1 MLITVYTTATASPY
15 EDFDMTIIEFAKDAD
30 IRSLTV
36 TKLEYE
42 LVDEKMRLES
52 SFNYSF
58 SPVVSETLITQKTR
72 DLIVH
77 FPMQF
82 TASVALDT
90 ESDTD
95 DETPFF
101 TLKVEYKISFRSQKR
116 RKVTEQLKK
125 ELFDSVVPRIVHPYF
140 RQDVAVAL
148 QRVGLPPLQLPL
160 LERFEDTDTTQ

>member
-1 MLITVYTTATASPY
+1 
-15 EDFDMTIIEFAKDAD
+15 MTIIEFAKDAD

-42 LVDEKMRLES
+42 LVGEKMRLES

-58 SPVVSETLITQKTR
+58 SPVVCETLITQKTR

-82 TASVALDT
+82 TASVALGT

-116 RKVTEQLKK
+116 KKVTEQLKK

-140 RQDVAVAL
+140 RQDVAVAF

>member
-1 MLITVYTTATASPY
+1 
-15 EDFDMTIIEFAKDAD
+15 MTIIEFAKDAE

-42 LVDEKMRLES
+42 LVDEEMRLDS
-52 SFNYSF
+52 SCNYSF
-58 SPVVSETLITQKTR
+58 SPVVSETSITQKTR

-82 TASVALDT
+82 TASIAPD
-90 ESDTD
+90 SQSSND
-95 DETPFF
+95 DEPPLF
-101 TLKVEYKISFRSQKR
+101 TLKVEYKIVFRSQKR
-116 RKVTEQLKK
+116 RKVTEQLK
-125 ELFDSVVPRIVHPYF
+125 EGLFDSVIPRIVHPYF

-160 LERFEDTDTTQ
+160 LEKFEDTDTTQKAESLWP

>member
-1 MLITVYTTATASPY
+1 
-15 EDFDMTIIEFAKDAD
+15 MTIIEFAKDAD

-42 LVDEKMRLES
+42 LVGEKMRLES

-58 SPVVSETLITQKTR
+58 SPVVCETLITQKTR

-116 RKVTEQLKK
+116 RKVIEQLKK

-140 RQDVAVAL
+140 RQDVAVAF